1 VVQQT
6 SGNKFTDLEL
16 TMWGKWCGESI
27 QDIWGRAWIECGS
40 NMDKMV
46 GRVDNDPFWCGVVCD
61 VIDEGG
67 DQEAEKKK

>member
-1 VVQQT
+1 
-6 SGNKFTDLEL
+6 
-16 TMWGKWCGESI
+16 
-27 QDIWGRAWIECGS
+27 
-40 NMDKMV
+40 MDKMV